1 MAIVKLNSIDEKSNI
16 PEIIR
21 VEYTFKYAKVFL
33 IEIPRK
39 TKKLKYFHDEYKS
52 LYLL

>member
-1 MAIVKLNSIDEKSNI
+1 MAIVKLNSMDEKSNI

-33 IEIPRK
+33 REIPRK
-39 TKKLKYFHDEYKS
+39 AKKLKYFHDEYKS

>member
-21 VEYTFKYAKVFL
+21 DEYTFEYAKVFL
-33 IEIPRK
+33 IEIPREI
-39 TKKLKYFHDEYKS
+39 KKLKYFHDEYK
-52 LYLL
+52 